1 VPVAA
6 EQVAD
11 AVATCPFCSGREER
25 TPSEVW
31 ANRPG
36 GGGADGAG
44 WEQRSVPNL
53 YPVLSGHDA
62 AAGLASPTVESG
74 LTSAADPLRS
84 SARAAEP
91 DLFRTARVHGAH
103 EVIVSSPRHAVSL
116 AELDAGELAGA
127 VAAWRARIAAR
138 AGEASYVHLCVNEGP
153 AAGATQTHSHAQLF
167 ALPWVPT
174 EVARERERF
183 GAYNERTMGGHL
195 LEDLLVEEVRRRDR
209 LVAIDDEAALICP
222 WASRSPYELRLIPR
236 SVAARFEHD
245 DRGTSLIGR
254 ALAALA
260 ARFDGAPQLNLW
272 VRTAPRGAEEFHWHV
287 DILPRLGTRAGFE
300 LGTGVEIN
308 SVAPERAAAE
318 LREAIGA

>member
-1 VPVAA
+1 M
-6 EQVAD
+6 
-11 AVATCPFCSGREER
+11 
-25 TPSEVW
+25 
-31 ANRPG
+31 
-36 GGGADGAG
+36 
-44 WEQRSVPNL
+44 PNL
-53 YPVLSGHDA
+53 YPVLSGPDDDA
-62 AAGLASPTVESG
+62 AVAVPTAESG

-91 DLFRTARVHGAH
+91 ELFRTAPAHGAH
-103 EVIVSSPRHAVSL
+103 EVIVSSPRHATSL
-116 AELDAGELAGA
+116 AELDAGELGGA

-138 AGEASYVHLCVNEGP
+138 AGAASYVHLCVNEGP
-153 AAGATQTHSHAQLF
+153 AAGATQPHSHAQLL

-209 LVAIDDEAALICP
+209 LVAIDEEAALICP
-222 WASRSPYELRLIPR
+222 WASRSPYELRLVPR
-236 SVAARFEHD
+236 SAAPRFEDD
-245 DRGTSLIGR
+245 DRGTTLLGR
-254 ALAALA
+254 ALGALA

-272 VRTAPRGAEEFHWHV
+272 VRTAPRGATEFHWHI
-287 DILPRLGTRAGFE
+287 DIAPRLGTRAGFE

-318 LREAIGA
+318 LREAVGA